1 MQPITDDS
9 TAESGL
15 KYQFDALVA
24 EYSAVMNAL
33 AYQKQMQSQ
42 LDNVALTALGL
53 SVPLFLVILERNT
66 AAIGA
71 MLSLPILF
79 FAIAF
84 IQLRLDRQIS
94 LDTVFLDTVLRPVM
108 DRVLSRLTAEDVTVI
123 LREDYLA
130 RHYMPSN
137 FFVQW
142 IATMSRAS
150 IGLGVGLG
158 IISITIYVQLALL
171 NLTWNSYESWLL
183 LCSFGLLSVNSYIGV
198 YSARLGYN
206 HYTNKRRTMN
216 SSTLKEGS

>member
-1 MQPITDDS
+1 MQPT
-9 TAESGL
+9 TERPEVESGL

-24 EYSAVMNAL
+24 EYSAVMDAL
-33 AYQKQMQSQ
+33 VDQKQRQSQ

-53 SVPLFLVILERNT
+53 SVPMFLVILERNPS
-66 AAIGA
+66 AIGA

-108 DRVLSRLTAEDVTVI
+108 DGVLSRLSREEVTVI

-130 RHYMPSN
+130 SHYMPSN
-137 FFVQW
+137 LFVQW

-158 IISITIYVQLALL
+158 IVGITLYVQLALL
-171 NLTWNSYESWLL
+171 KLNWNTYEGWLL
-183 LCSFGLLSVNSYIGV
+183 LGSAGLLSVNAYIGV
-198 YSARLGYN
+198 YSAKLGYH
-206 HYTNKRRTMN
+206 HYTNKR
-216 SSTLKEGS
+216 SKVQQAAAIKK